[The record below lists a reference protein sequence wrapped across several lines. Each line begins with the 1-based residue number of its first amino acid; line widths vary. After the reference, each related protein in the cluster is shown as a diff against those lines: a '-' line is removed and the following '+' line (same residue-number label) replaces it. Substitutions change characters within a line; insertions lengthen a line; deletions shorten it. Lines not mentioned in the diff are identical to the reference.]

1 MWTDILKGGGKRI
14 KINGDYLRQAIAD
27 YLQDTDYRDI
37 YYKTTMEE
45 DILKRYMAIKNA
57 NGERVGKSRL
67 AVQLNSALMRYV
79 PKGYTRQILT
89 TELKKRLGVKGF
101 KKDERIW
108 LKDSVSQSADLKK
121 GRKGKQA
128 PVNSKALRTAIAEYV
143 KETNYKDY
151 YLKPELMEEI
161 PKRYKNTQI
170 IPSKRHAHLTTRES
184 PVVYRNTLITQFEQ
198 FIMRYVPEGY
208 KKFKLTVKLRRY
220 LGMDENVPTQKMF
233 WLKDGVVPEDI
244 NKIMKA
250 KRLNSEVIRTTIA
263 EYLEETGHRDYY
275 FREELMEEI
284 PKRYMEKRNSTKPS
298 IVRQKLGTYVM
309 RHIPKGYKK
318 LELTVKLKE
327 YLGMPE
333 HVETQKKF
341 WLKDGVSLTKDL
353 RKSKE
358 VEKLRTDSGERLR
371 LKDWDEFKLRL
382 RRMLNTEVPVNIYGR
397 KSSVRI
403 VDGPIVGNKAVID
416 ISFRSLQGDR
426 RYVNVNFIEEEGDYL
441 FTNVE
446 GDIQIPDTEIF
457 NSEFKLRERITQMV
471 VEELTFEN
479 EEQDLREKE
488 EEELTEEE
496 NIRQLEAANPD
507 SYWDREKGKLV
518 QREVIPEDPPA
529 RDLNL
534 EEAAKLGRV
543 EAKREEDKQKNLAR
557 LRSLKNKLKNLSAH
571 RGNRS
576 RRDVP

>member
-14 KINGDYLRQAIAD
+14 KINGEHLKQAIAG
-27 YLQDTDYRDI
+27 YLRDTDYRDVYFKGAI
-37 YYKTTMEE
+37 SE
-45 DILKRYMAIKNA
+45 DILERYLAIRTA
-57 NGERVGKSRL
+57 EGERGSTKKRL
-67 AVQLNSALMRYV
+67 EVQLNSSLMRYV

-89 TELKKRLGVKGF
+89 AELKEKLGVKGF
-101 KKDERIW
+101 STMERIW
-108 LKDSVSQSADLKK
+108 LKDAVSLTK
-121 GRKGKQA
+121 GRGA
-128 PVNSKALRTAIAEYV
+128 GAALNSTAIRTAIAEYV
-143 KETNYKDY
+143 EETNYKDY

-161 PKRYKNTQI
+161 SIRYKHTKTISYKRWDPLGTAERTVINRPQLR
-170 IPSKRHAHLTTRES
+170 SKLQS
-184 PVVYRNTLITQFEQ
+184 SLMN
-198 FIMRYVPEGY
+198 YVPKGY
-208 KKFKLTVKLRRY
+208 KKVKLTVKLKKY
-220 LGMDENVPTQKMF
+220 LGIDEIAPKNQMF
-233 WLKDGVVPEDI
+233 WLKD
-244 NKIMKA
+244 
-250 KRLNSEVIRTTIA
+250 TF
-263 EYLEETGHRDYY
+263 YLEYFKKSKRGQKIYGSLYRKIIADYIESTGSLERYY
-275 FREELMEEI
+275 AIPFVEEI
-284 PKRYMEKRNSTKPS
+284 LDTYYEAHRELRSSQIGKKNTVPSKIHIRDKLRAFIGGYLPEEYESKIIHDRGHVRVLQRKNSNPQTE
-298 IVRQKLGTYVM
+298 G
-309 RHIPKGYKK
+309 
-318 LELTVKLKE
+318 LK
-327 YLGMPE
+327 
-333 HVETQKKF
+333 
-341 WLKDGVSLTKDL
+341 
-353 RKSKE
+353 KSKE

-403 VDGPIVGNKAVID
+403 VDGPIVGDKAVID

-543 EAKREEDKQKNLAR
+543 NAKREEDKQKNLAR

-571 RGNRS
+571 RGNRG